1 MANAI
6 YPLFKQDLLQ
16 AGSGVN
22 LASATIKA
30 ALISTVS
37 GTNVTS
43 PYAYNAADE
52 FWSSVAAT
60 LPADGGQVL
69 ADGVI
74 AVKTLASTSV
84 STTAVFSAA
93 DVVFSNVPAFD
104 AAGTGDGECQ
114 AVIIYHDDGSAAST
128 SRLIAYLDN
137 TDGVITGLPVRPN
150 GTNINLNWNVSGIF
164 QL

>member
-6 YPLFKQDLLQ
+6 YPLFKQDLLL

-22 LASATIKA
+22 LSSATIKA

-52 FWSSVAAT
+52 FWSSVAAS

-74 AVKTLASTSV
+74 AVKTLTTTAV
-84 STTAVFSAA
+84 STTAVFSAD
-93 DVVFSNVPAFD
+93 DVVFSSVPAFD
-104 AAGTGDGECQ
+104 AAGVGDGECQ
-114 AVIIYHDDGSAAST
+114 AVIIYHDDASAAST
-128 SRLIAYLDN
+128 SRLIAYLDDTN
-137 TDGVITGLPVRPN
+137 GVITGLPVRPN